1 MPPRM
6 IPSGVWL
13 MKVLVLVVILSVLA
27 YFVMPTIWEA
37 VILHR

>member
-1 MPPRM
+1 M
-6 IPSGVWL
+6 PSGAWL
-13 MKVLVLVVILSVLA
+13 MKILVLLAILSVLA

>member
-1 MPPRM
+1 MLTRVM
-6 IPSGVWL
+6 PSGVWL
-13 MKVLVLVVILSVLA
+13 MKILVLVVVLSVLA